1 MEHSAA
7 RAASFNQG
15 GNMLDRTLIYVGEDE
30 ASAVE
35 LLTKLRNR
43 DIGGAL
49 RSAYFFDGCEP
60 CGKVTIMEDVPNF
73 LAAKIREAYEAHADV
88 MIDRR
93 EWEEPA
99 YTPLPIPAPR
109 TLAAIID
116 TVKPIQPAKRG
127 PGRPRKVR
135 A

>member
-1 MEHSAA
+1 
-7 RAASFNQG
+7 
-15 GNMLDRTLIYVGEDE
+15 MLDRTLIYVGEDE

-73 LAAKIREAYEAHADV
+73 LATKIREAYEAHADV

-93 EWEEPA
+93 EWEEPV
-99 YTPLPIPAPR
+99 YTPIGQPLPPAQ
-109 TLAAIID
+109 AIDPVID
-116 TVKPIQPAKRG
+116 LPFQPAKRG
-127 PGRPRKVR
+127 PGRPRTRAPKVR